1 MKHYCTLYVFTL
13 NDDVQKIQVTT
24 VSREMSSTLL
34 WLKTFIEIKIV
45 GTYRKRQDFFSGV
58 ARLVMGDPR

>member
-13 NDDVQKIQVTT
+13 NGKVQKIQVTA
-24 VSREMSSTLL
+24 SREMSPTLL
-34 WLKTFIEIKIV
+34 WLKTFIEIKII

-58 ARLVMGDPR
+58 ARLVMAHNL

>member
-13 NDDVQKIQVTT
+13 NDQVQKIQVTT
-24 VSREMSSTLL
+24 ASREMTPTLL

-45 GTYRKRQDFFSGV
+45 GTYRKRQDFLSGV
-58 ARLVMGDPR
+58 VRLVMRDPR